1 MVGRSRMG
9 AAQPSA
15 LVDVVAAAEHD
26 GRDEAGLKHTRL
38 QRLLR
43 HLEHDVVWDACNA
56 REHAGGLRLHLV
68 QLFDQISVSAT
79 DGHGGCGTYAD
90 EAFHGC
96 PAVLDAAEVHDA
108 AAIKGNGSDMRYW
121 LLDK

>member
-1 MVGRSRMG
+1 MVVDHGWAPQQAG
-9 AAQPSA
+9 A

-43 HLEHDVVWDACNA
+43 HLEHDVIWDARNA
-56 REHAGGLRLHLV
+56 REHAGGRRLHLV
-68 QLFDQISVSAT
+68 QLCDAISVSAT
-79 DGHGGCGTYAD
+79 DGHSGRRTYAD

-108 AAIKGNGSDMRYW
+108 AAIKGKGSDMRN
-121 LLDK
+121 